1 VWSAS
6 HTASE
11 ETTTAS
17 PQADLLA
24 YGYTYGQPSGNRF
37 AEGERGGPPR
47 LAPGGRGAR
56 RGVRLG
62 RRAPLEGGTTAWVA
76 ALADGRIEAFRLDEA
91 GGVER
96 RPVTL
101 ERLSPGTPPP

>member
-37 AEGERGGPPR
+37 AEGEGDLPDSRPVDEELGGESVWVV
-47 LAPGGRGAR
+47 
-56 RGVRLG
+56 GV
-62 RRAPLEGGTTAWVA
+62 PLEGGTTAWVA
-76 ALADGRIEAFRLDEA
+76 ALADGQIEAFRLDEA
-91 GGVER
+91 GEVER
-96 RPVTL
+96 RPITP